1 MKFIIK
7 RKLQINFFDTKIKK
21 ILINKKFIFSKKSN
35 EIKKF
40 NNIILGNALNGAQI
54 NNILKKVNKNSNI
67 INLSSKIIKNKNYK
81 IKLEPFA

>member
-1 MKFIIK
+1 M
-7 RKLQINFFDTKIKK
+7 
-21 ILINKKFIFSKKSN
+21 
-35 EIKKF
+35 
-40 NNIILGNALNGAQI
+40 NGAQI